1 MKNDKKWFILIELIL
16 AVLVFVL
23 AFIMIQEKYGNNRN
37 RIAVIMQDS
46 ESTQWAAFRYGLE
59 KAAEDRNVELFIT
72 ATQGQMTVEDQKEL
86 ILEEIS
92 NGADAVIVQPLPG
105 AEAEKMLKKA
115 GKKLPIVLVETT
127 VGEKT
132 APTAFPV
139 LAPDHY
145 AMGVDLAKELLQDY
159 SGRVEGKTVGI
170 LAEEESSRERKQGVL
185 DTLEGTGAVIEWALS
200 DGEASGEG
208 KLLERQKR
216 VDFVI
221 ALDDRSLYAAG
232 ELAVEN
238 NLHGA
243 LIYGV
248 GRTTKAVYYLDAGYA
263 KCLVVP
269 DDFSMGY
276 QSLTEAAEAAGSFS
290 YVGENQTVSHKV
302 LRRETLFLK
311 ENQEILFTMSQE

>member
-16 AVLVFVL
+16 AVLVSVL

-59 KAAEDRNVELFIT
+59 KAAEDRDVELFIT

-200 DGEASGEG
+200 EGEASGEG
-208 KLLERQKR
+208 NLLERQKR

-276 QSLTEAAEAAGSFS
+276 QSLTEAADSFS

-302 LRRETLFLK
+302 LCRETLFLK